1 MKMKTLFLG
10 MIAALALTTQM
21 ARAEDGGDGKFAFG
35 PQGGLVFSDYSV
47 DNAPFGRN
55 YDDENGFIAGLFL
68 EFGVWTVTLRPEINY
83 VEKKFT
89 VANTAEVTNK
99 YVEIPLLLKV
109 NPFSDFV
116 VSPFIVL
123 GPSWSNHLGSDVK
136 LLGTTTTYDNTADD
150 WDLAG
155 VGGVGVEFNV
165 AENLNLSVQGRYNFG
180 LRDIDKSNAEVKSR
194 GIYAL
199 GGLGF
204 QF

>member
-1 MKMKTLFLG
+1 MKALLFS
-10 MIAALALTTQM
+10 MIAALAFTTEV
-21 ARAEDGGDGKFAFG
+21 ASAEDGKFAFG

-47 DNAPFGRN
+47 ENAPFGRT
-55 YDDENGFIAGLFL
+55 YDDENGFIAGLFF
-68 EFGVWTVTLRPEINY
+68 EFGLWTVTLRPEINY

-123 GPSWSNHLGSDVK
+123 GPSWSNHLESDVK
-136 LLGTTTTYDNTADD
+136 LLGVTTTYDNTADD
-150 WDLAG
+150 WDIAG
-155 VGGVGVEFNV
+155 VGGLGVEFNV

-180 LRDIDKSNAEVKSR
+180 FRDIDKSSAEVKSR

>member
-1 MKMKTLFLG
+1 MKILLLS
-10 MIAALALTTQM
+10 MIAALVLTTQV
-21 ARAEDGGDGKFAFG
+21 ARAEDGKFAFG

-55 YDDENGFIAGLFL
+55 YDSDNGFIAGLFL
-68 EFGVWTVTLRPEINY
+68 EFGVWTVTLRPEVNY

-89 VANTAEVTNK
+89 VANTAEVTSK
-99 YVEIPLLLKV
+99 YVEIPVLLKV
-109 NPFSDFV
+109 NPFADFV
-116 VSPFIVL
+116 VSPFIVI
-123 GPSWSNHLGSDVK
+123 GPSWSNHLESDVK
-136 LLGTTTTYDNTADD
+136 LLGATATYNDTADD

-165 AENLNLSVQGRYNFG
+165 AENVNLSVQGRYNFG
-180 LRDIDKSNAEVKSR
+180 LRDIDKSSTEVKSR

>member
-1 MKMKTLFLG
+1 
-10 MIAALALTTQM
+10 MITAFAITAQV
-21 ARAEDGGDGKFAFG
+21 ARAEDGKFAFG

-47 DNAPFGRN
+47 DNAPFGN
-55 YDDENGFIAGLFL
+55 DYDSDNGFLAGLFM
-68 EFGVWTVTLRPEINY
+68 EFGVWTVTLRPEVNY

-89 VANTAEVTNK
+89 VANTAEVTSK
-99 YVEIPLLLKV
+99 YLEIPVLLKV
-109 NPFSDFV
+109 NPFADFV
-116 VSPFIVL
+116 VSPFIVI
-123 GPSWSNHLGSDVK
+123 GPSWSNHLKSDVK
-136 LLGTTTTYDNTADD
+136 LLGSTATYNDTADD

-165 AENLNLSVQGRYNFG
+165 AENVSLSVQGRYNFG
-180 LRDIDKSNAEVKSR
+180 LRDIDESNAEVKSR